1 MRKTPFGHCMVFP
14 FAGIACIALFFV
26 MHVID
31 NAPVRKFKAEL
42 NRETEKEKAVMSNER
57 ALIDHRLETGV
68 IEPFSQ
74 LIISGYTDTR
84 DYPPGIN
91 FNSIDPE
98 IKTLI
103 YDQYGICVG
112 FTQENQ
118 FFWKYTGG
126 QLDPDVCRGVAP
138 VETVQTMRR
147 DREQRQQQG
156 EFNNE

>member
-1 MRKTPFGHCMVFP
+1 MRKTPFGNFMVFP
-14 FAGIACIALFFV
+14 FAGIVCIAIFFV
-26 MHVID
+26 THVID
-31 NAPVRKFKAEL
+31 NAPVRKFKADL
-42 NRETEKEKAVMSNER
+42 NRETEKEKAVITNER
-57 ALIDHRLETGV
+57 ALLDHRLETGV

-74 LIISGYTDTR
+74 LIMSGYTDTG
-84 DYPPGIN
+84 DYPPGVN
-91 FNSIDPE
+91 FNSIDPA

-112 FTQENQ
+112 FTKGNR

-147 DREQRQQQG
+147 DREQQQQG
-156 EFNNE
+156 EFNE